1 MPYFDLFLWDED
13 NEDHVA
19 QHGVTKEEFEFVVLN
34 AKQSQ
39 FSRSSGRPTVFG
51 YTEAGRKLCCVY
63 EVEEGFC
70 FPVTAY
76 EVE

>member
-1 MPYFDLFLWDED
+1 MPEFDLFLWTEE
-13 NEDHVA
+13 NEVHLA

-34 AKQSQ
+34 AKTTRE
-39 FSRSSGRPTVFG
+39 SRSSGRPIVFG
-51 YTEAGRKLCCVY
+51 MTEAGRKLCCVY

-76 EVE
+76 DVP